1 MIAIIHKPIETK
13 GKLMEDRHLIKQEVR
28 QIILA
33 DLENDNK

>member
-1 MIAIIHKPIETK
+1 MRAVIHPPIETK
-13 GKLMEDRHLIKQEVR
+13 GKGMEERHQIKEEVR